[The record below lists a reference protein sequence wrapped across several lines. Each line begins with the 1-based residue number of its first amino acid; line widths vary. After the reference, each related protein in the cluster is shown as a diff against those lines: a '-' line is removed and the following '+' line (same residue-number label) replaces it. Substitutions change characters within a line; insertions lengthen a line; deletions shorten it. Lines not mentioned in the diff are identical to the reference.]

1 MPPKSRKKTLDA
13 YIETTP
19 IPGVEPVLDTV
30 PGASAASQ
38 PSQPPQPPGF
48 APPDASGASPPS
60 GSAASPA
67 SQPPEADK
75 PSGSAAPPAKRARTR
90 PAQKKEEKP
99 QEHVIVQLP
108 ISAEKIHQILNL
120 TAPQPASAQP
130 DPLPYSSLDHFSHL
144 QDTVQESNAP
154 PTHRACFWCCHDIG
168 AHKYGMPILYDAVHQ
183 VFQQFGTFCSLEC
196 AAAHN
201 FATHQGSDKV
211 WEIHSWIQLL
221 AKKLGI
227 ETPIRPAPTR
237 FLLQLFGGPMT
248 IDDFRQCHKSLQR
261 AYVMNIPPMI
271 NVSSQTEVMNI
282 SYILHDKAGADL
294 DDQRNKLTRKKA
306 LMDSKRTLDSKMNLS
321 YEITA
326 SAP

>member
-19 IPGVEPVLDTV
+19 VGQADD
-30 PGASAASQ
+30 
-38 PSQPPQPPGF
+38 GF
-48 APPDASGASPPS
+48 AQETPTPLPPL
-60 GSAASPA
+60 
-67 SQPPEADK
+67 
-75 PSGSAAPPAKRARTR
+75 KRVRTR
-90 PAQKKEEKP
+90 TAAKKEEKSP
-99 QEHVIVQLP
+99 EHVIVQLP
-108 ISAEKIHQILNL
+108 ISPEKIHQIIQQNTPPPL
-120 TAPQPASAQP
+120 AAARP
-130 DPLPYSSLDHFSHL
+130 DPIPYASLDHFSHL
-144 QDTVQESNAP
+144 QDTVQDTEASVTP
-154 PTHRACFWCCHDIG
+154 ITRLACFWCCHDIG
-168 AHKYGMPILYDAVHQ
+168 AHKYGMPIMYDSVHQ

-221 AKKLGI
+221 AKKLCI

-237 FLLQLFGGPMT
+237 FMLQMFGGPLS
-248 IDDFRQCHKSLQR
+248 IDDFRMCHKSLQR

-282 SYILHDKAGADL
+282 SYIVQDKSGDVN

-306 LMDSKRTLDSKMNLS
+306 LMDSKRTLDAKMNLT
-321 YEITA
+321 YE
-326 SAP
+326 APATS